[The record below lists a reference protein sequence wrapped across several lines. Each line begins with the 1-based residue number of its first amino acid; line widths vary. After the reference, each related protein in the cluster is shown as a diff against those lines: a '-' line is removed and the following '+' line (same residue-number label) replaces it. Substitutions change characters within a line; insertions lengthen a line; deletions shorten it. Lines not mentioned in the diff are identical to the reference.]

1 MKIFTAMAGA
11 AGTRTA
17 TGRSRKLTGRG
28 GALLTVALAA
38 CAIGAGS
45 AQAGPTCGVF
55 GVDDGSQVW
64 MPWQCAANATIQDA
78 EAEAVDKVGSRY
90 VFGGESPAEGG
101 FDCSGLVHWAFNH
114 ARVAIPRLSAQ
125 GYYNTYAKVSYAN
138 RRPGDLVFYSP
149 SGTASG
155 ISHVEIYLGVNGDNN
170 KEETVAARTSGVGI
184 YRPDATLSGLT
195 RLPTVVRIVQ

>member
-1 MKIFTAMAGA
+1 MFTTMAGNA
-11 AGTRTA
+11 RTSTA
-17 TGRSRKLTGRG
+17 TGRSRKLMGRG
-28 GALLTVALAA
+28 AALLTIALAA

-55 GVDDGSQVW
+55 TVDDGSRIW
-64 MPWQCAANATIQDA
+64 MPWQCAANGTIQDA
-78 EAEAVDKVGSRY
+78 EAEAVDKLGSRY
-90 VFGGESPAEGG
+90 VSGGESPAEGG

-114 ARVAIPRLSAQ
+114 AGVAIPRLTAQ
-125 GYYNTYAKVSYAN
+125 GYYDRYAKVSYAN

-149 SGTASG
+149 SGTSSG

-170 KEETVAARTSGVGI
+170 IEETVAARTTGVGI
-184 YRPDATLSGLT
+184 YRPSATLSGVT